1 MDEQGRIR
9 MRLETDQDSIDGYSI
24 DGYRQILKS
33 ISCLTFHHVSVWKN
47 WIEWD
52 DVRDLA

>member
-9 MRLETDQDSIDGYSI
+9 MKLETDQDSIDGYSI
-24 DGYRQILKS
+24 DGYRRILKS

-52 DVRDLA
+52 DGRDLA